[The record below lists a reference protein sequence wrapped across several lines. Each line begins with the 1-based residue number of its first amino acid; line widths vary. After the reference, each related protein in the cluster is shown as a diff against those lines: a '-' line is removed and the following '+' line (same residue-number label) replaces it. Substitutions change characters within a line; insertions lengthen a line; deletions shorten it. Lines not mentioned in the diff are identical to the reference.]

1 MKSPPKPIILC
12 VDDESSVLESLKIQL
27 RNAFADAYG
36 YEMAESADEALE
48 LLLELQEHQTIVL
61 VIVSDWLMP
70 GIKGDE
76 LLIKIHQKF
85 PNTIK
90 VMLTGQ
96 ANEDAIQRAIDQAD
110 LHACLSKLW
119 NSEELINTIK
129 SGLEKL
135 TPSSLD

>member
-1 MKSPPKPIILC
+1 MTSAPKPVIIC

-27 RNAFADAYG
+27 RNAFANSYS

-48 LLLELQEHQTIVL
+48 LIAELQQHQSVVL

-76 LLIKIHQKF
+76 LLIKIHQQF
-85 PNTIK
+85 PHTVK

-96 ANEDAIQRAIDQAD
+96 ANEEAIQRAINEAD
-110 LHACLSKLW
+110 LYACL
-119 NSEELINTIK
+119 
-129 SGLEKL
+129 
-135 TPSSLD
+135 PSLGIAKNLLAP

>member
-1 MKSPPKPIILC
+1 MTSAPKPVIIC

-27 RNAFADAYG
+27 RNAFANSYS
-36 YEMAESADEALE
+36 YEMAESADEALD
-48 LLLELQEHQTIVL
+48 LMAELQQDQNIIL

-76 LLIKIHQKF
+76 LLIKIHQQF
-85 PNTIK
+85 PHTVK

-96 ANEDAIQRAIDQAD
+96 ANEEAIQRAIDEAD
-110 LHACLSKLW
+110 LYACLPKPW

-129 SGLEKL
+129 SGLETL
-135 TPSSLD
+135 

>member
-1 MKSPPKPIILC
+1 MTSVPKPVIIC

-27 RNAFADAYG
+27 RNAFANDYS

-48 LLLELQEHQTIVL
+48 LIAELQQHQNIIL

-76 LLIKIHQKF
+76 LLIKIHQLF
-85 PNTIK
+85 PHTVK

-96 ANEDAIQRAIDQAD
+96 ANDDAIQRAIDEAG
-110 LHACLSKLW
+110 LYACLSKPW
-119 NSEELINTIK
+119 DSKELISTIK

-135 TPSSLD
+135 